1 MFLKKSGG
9 VVCIRLVSGDDFF
22 SSVKKA
28 LQELNVR
35 QAAIV
40 SCVGMLKE
48 VELGTNYAKGK
59 GYDLLRFPGPLELVS
74 VQGNA
79 AYAGEELIVH
89 AHVALGKEDG
99 TLVGGHLLNAKV
111 NVSCELF
118 LLEVPFA
125 LHRKFEEETGLKGL
139 YLD

>member
-1 MFLKKSGG
+1 MFFKKSNG
-9 VVCIRLVSGDDFF
+9 VVCIRLVTGEAFF
-22 SSVKKA
+22 PSVKKA
-28 LQELNVR
+28 LVELNVR

-40 SCVGMLKE
+40 SCVGMLRE

-74 VQGNA
+74 VQGNV
-79 AYAGEELIVH
+79 AYAGEELIIH

-99 TLVGGHLLNAKV
+99 GVVGGHLLNALA

-118 LLEVPFA
+118 LLEVD
-125 LHRKFEEETGLKGL
+125 LRLRREFEEETGLKGL
-139 YLD
+139 YLG